1 MFSKAKQNLS
11 CALLI
16 GAVVIAAASGFT
28 APAQRPH
35 SVGDQQA
42 GQSLPRIEYNVNWRW
57 SDTGAH
63 QPGSSGPLTGT
74 WRLDPSRSDDINLVV
89 DRAVRDMPYDERQMV
104 RRLIERRLQRP
115 DHLAI
120 EQRGRNFT
128 IASTNAP
135 PVTFDAD
142 GRPRNEYV
150 GQRAVRVNASYSRD
164 QLSVSMTGGR
174 GADYSV
180 TFDPIDRGRRL
191 RVTRRVHAEHLS
203 QPVTATSVYNK
214 ISEVAQL
221 NLYAGQQGGAG
232 YSGSFIAPN
241 GTQLVALLNNDLNT
255 KRAREG
261 DRFSLTVHSP
271 AQYEGAVIEGVV
283 TRVDRSGRLTGRP
296 EMAFDFER
304 IRLRGGRTY
313 DFKGYIANIRTPDG
327 ETLEVDN
334 EGSVKEDDG
343 QTQRTTTR
351 AGIGAA
357 IGAVIGAI
365 TGGGS
370 GAAIGAAIGA
380 GAGAGSVL
388 IQGRDDLELS
398 RGTQM
403 TIVSSAPRAREAR
416 R

>member
-1 MFSKAKQNLS
+1 
-11 CALLI
+11 
-16 GAVVIAAASGFT
+16 V
-28 APAQRPH
+28 
-35 SVGDQQA
+35 
-42 GQSLPRIEYNVNWRW
+42 
-57 SDTGAH
+57 
-63 QPGSSGPLTGT
+63 
-74 WRLDPSRSDDINLVV
+74 SR
-89 DRAVRDMPYDERQMV
+89 
-104 RRLIERRLQRP
+104 
-115 DHLAI
+115 
-120 EQRGRNFT
+120 
-128 IASTNAP
+128 
-135 PVTFDAD
+135 
-142 GRPRNEYV
+142 
-150 GQRAVRVNASYSRD
+150 RAVRVNASHSGDR
-164 QLSVSMTGGR
+164 LSVSMSGDR

-191 RVTRRVHAEHLS
+191 RVTRHVTAEHLS
-203 QPVTATSVYNK
+203 QPVTVTSVYNK

-221 NLYAGQQGGAG
+221 NLYSGPQGGVG
-232 YSGSFIAPN
+232 YPGSFIVPG
-241 GTQLVALLNNDLNT
+241 GTQLVAQLNNNLNT

-261 DRFSLTVHSP
+261 DRFSLTVYSP

-283 TRVDRSGRLTGRP
+283 TKVDRSGRLTGRS
-296 EMAFDFER
+296 EMAFDLER
-304 IRLRGGRTY
+304 IRLRGGGTY

-327 ETLEVDN
+327 NTLEIDN
-334 EGSVKEDDG
+334 EGSVKEDDS
-343 QTQRTTTR
+343 QTTQTVTR
-351 AGIGAA
+351 SGIGAA